1 MTFKERYYNE
11 VTWHGKVTVM
21 EIFHLAMSHNEKNWT
36 LVKTAESFGCSIGLV
51 SENLKLA
58 QAIHSNE
65 NILNCESRQIAL
77 KKIRR

>member
-11 VTWHGKVTVM
+11 LTWHGKVTVM

-36 LVKTAESFGCSIGLV
+36 LSKTAQSFGCSIGLV

-58 QAIHSNE
+58 HAIHLDDK
-65 NILNCESRQIAL
+65 ILTYESRQVAL